1 MNKTVF
7 KTRKFAGEKYTFIL
21 HTPEYEGEKGCLGL
35 ELMPY
40 ITVETPENSFGYI
53 DVFFYD
59 NTNTSGHY
67 ANRSHPAWITKKI
80 IEVCRKFAENLPYSV
95 Y

>member
-1 MNKTVF
+1 MKKTIF
-7 KTRKFAGEKYTFIL
+7 KTRKFNGEKYTFYL

-53 DVFFYD
+53 DIFFY
-59 NTNTSGHY
+59 NGANQSGYFAH
-67 ANRSHPAWITKKI
+67 RHHPNWIKNQI
-80 IEVCRKFAENLPYSV
+80 IEVCKKYAEKLPYSI